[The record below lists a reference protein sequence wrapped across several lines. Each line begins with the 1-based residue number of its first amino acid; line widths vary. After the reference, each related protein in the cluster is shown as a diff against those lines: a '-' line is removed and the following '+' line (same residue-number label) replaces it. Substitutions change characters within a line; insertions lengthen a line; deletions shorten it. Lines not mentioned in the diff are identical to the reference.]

1 MKTNLSDDINE
12 IKGEITKNVSHGR
25 VYNFFRKLF
34 GIRDDMMDNDEI
46 RQMME
51 DNTVI
56 SGSNMWILI
65 MAIFIASIGLNV
77 NSTAVIIGAMLISPL
92 MSGIL
97 TMGYSLATFDLTLLK
112 KAFTRFGIQVIIS
125 LIASTLYFAVSPLTV
140 ATSEMIARTNPT
152 LWDVLIALFGGIAGG
167 IGNTR
172 KKKSNVIPGVAIAT
186 ALMPPLCTTGYGL
199 ATGQLRFIAGAFYL
213 FVINTLFIMLSAA
226 FITKLMRIPTHKIT
240 DTKKER
246 RIQRFVILITILTII
261 PSVLI
266 GAYKVYETV
275 MEQNLSSYLDN
286 SFTFS
291 DTKVV
296 QSQIDVMNR
305 EISLS
310 LVGTQISDDVIGVL
324 EKDLG
329 NYGLENYKLTIT
341 QNKSVTNDTS
351 DQITIALQEQTI
363 ESLQK
368 QLDEQE
374 KNIKEQQKKIDEM
387 QSSAD
392 SKPDMKELSEKAAAI
407 FTEISDIGCGV
418 MTDTNGE
425 YILLCGTSNKEIS
438 ADKQQTIKNWLT
450 TESGIT
456 RAEINIKVVNKQ

>member
-12 IKGEITKNVSHGR
+12 IKGEITKTVSHGR

-97 TMGYSLATFDLTLLK
+97 TMGYSLATFDLTLLR

-140 ATSEMIARTNPT
+140 ATSEMIARTSPT

-296 QSQIDVMNR
+296 QSQMDVMNR

>member
-12 IKGEITKNVSHGR
+12 IKGEITKTVSHGR

-97 TMGYSLATFDLTLLK
+97 TMGYSLATFDLTLLR

-140 ATSEMIARTNPT
+140 ATSEMIARTSPT

-246 RIQRFVILITILTII
+246 RIHRFVILITILTIV

-310 LVGTQISDDVIGVL
+310 LVGTQISDDVISVL

-392 SKPDMKELSEKAAAI
+392 SKPDMKALSEKAAAI

-450 TESGIT
+450 TESGIA